1 MTFGP
6 ACTSYSSAC
15 ARLSKDT
22 QAGRH
27 PTGVTVLN
35 LCSGMEAMLE
45 DILREGFKVKGY
57 HHCDTGSVAAQ
68 VMIRRLGG
76 LKMQSPSQLG
86 TSAVTRAFVRMS
98 GDTTGIR
105 QSHLKEIVQQM
116 VATHSF
122 ILAGGG
128 FTCQELS
135 AAGGTKKTRRT
146 SRWAILPDNR
156 ANIAATADSK
166 SRNSGAPTMD
176 IC

>member
-1 MTFGP
+1 M
-6 ACTSYSSAC
+6 
-15 ARLSKDT
+15 
-22 QAGRH
+22 
-27 PTGVTVLN
+27 LN

-57 HHCDTGSVAAQ
+57 HHCDTDSVAAQ
-68 VMIRRLGG
+68 VMICRLGG

-116 VATHSF
+116 VATHSS

-128 FTCQELS
+128 VTCQELS
-135 AAGGTKKTRRT
+135 AAGGLPRRLAGHHGGRFYPT
-146 SRWAILPDNR
+146 IELISRLLQI
-156 ANIAATADSK
+156 ANQERRCTHHGYMLRI
-166 SRNSGAPTMD
+166 
-176 IC
+176 